1 MSNFRDLPINQLQFY
16 ATAPYACSYLPKRL
30 AKSQV
35 ATPSNKINSSI
46 YSDLVRVGFRRSGA
60 FTYRPIC
67 DSCSACVPVRI
78 DTKYFKPSRSQKRVM
93 TRHSHITTEVMDL
106 KNSVEHYDLYLQ
118 YQSARHSGG
127 GMDQDS
133 REQYRHFL
141 LQSNVDT
148 KLVEFRDSK
157 GIVAVSIIDKLEDGL
172 SSVYTFFDTEDKS
185 ASYGTYSICWQIE
198 LCKKIGLRYLYLGYW
213 IKESKK
219 MSYKTRFHPLQGLIQ
234 DRWIPLDSI

>member
-35 ATPSNKINSSI
+35 ATPSHKINSSI

-93 TRHSHITTEVMDL
+93 TRHSRITTEVMDL
-106 KNSVEHYDLYLQ
+106 KNSAEHYDLYLQ
-118 YQSARHSGG
+118 YQSTRHSGG

-172 SSVYTFFDTEDKS
+172 SSVYTFFDTEDRS

-219 MSYKTRFHPLQGLIQ
+219 MSYKTRFHPIEGLIQ
-234 DRWIPLDSI
+234 DRWIPLESI

>member
-172 SSVYTFFDTEDKS
+172 SSVYTFFDTEDRS

>member
-1 MSNFRDLPINQLQFY
+1 
-16 ATAPYACSYLPKRL
+16 
-30 AKSQV
+30 
-35 ATPSNKINSSI
+35 
-46 YSDLVRVGFRRSGA
+46 
-60 FTYRPIC
+60 
-67 DSCSACVPVRI
+67 
-78 DTKYFKPSRSQKRVM
+78 
-93 TRHSHITTEVMDL
+93 MDL
-106 KNSVEHYDLYLQ
+106 KNSAEHYDLYLQ

-172 SSVYTFFDTEDKS
+172 SSVYTFFDTEDRS

>member
-35 ATPSNKINSSI
+35 ATPSHKINSAI

-78 DTKYFKPSRSQKRVM
+78 DTKYFKPSKSQKRVM

-106 KNSVEHYDLYLQ
+106 KNSAEHYDLYLQ
-118 YQSARHSGG
+118 YQSTRHSGG

-172 SSVYTFFDTEDKS
+172 SSVYTFFDTEDRS

>member
-16 ATAPYACSYLPKRL
+16 ATAPYTCSYLSNRL
-30 AKSQV
+30 ARSQV
-35 ATPSNKINSSI
+35 ATPSHKIDASI
-46 YSDLVRVGFRRSGA
+46 YSDLVQVGFRRSGA

-78 DTKYFKPSRSQKRVM
+78 DTENYKPSRSQKRVI
-93 TRHSHITTEVMDL
+93 TRHAHLTNDIVDL
-106 KNSVEHYDLYLQ
+106 KNSAEHYDLYLK

-141 LQSNVDT
+141 LQSNVET
-148 KLVEFRDSK
+148 KLVEFRDSNTV
-157 GIVAVSIIDKLEDGL
+157 VAVSIIDILEDGL
-172 SSVYTFFDTEDKS
+172 SSVYTFFDTENKS
-185 ASYGTYSICWQIE
+185 ASYGTYSICWQID
-198 LCKKIGLRYLYLGYW
+198 LCKEMGLKYLYLGYW

-219 MSYKTRFHPLQGLIQ
+219 MSYKTHFHPLQGLIQ
-234 DRWIPLDSI
+234 DRWIPLESL